1 MLYATA
7 EDVAA
12 GFRNLSDDEK
22 DRCVSL
28 LEEAAVIIDA
38 YSAGANADHKK
49 LVSCRMVRRIL
60 GDGGG
65 NDAPLY
71 PLGSTQGSVSAMGYS
86 QSWTMGSGS
95 AGELYL
101 SKLEKKLLG
110 VGDRIAGL
118 TLYCTENSRPA
129 RTRLARRY
137 LMKCRRRC
145 TTCSSA
151 NRRRELVNEL
161 QLYGKRLAYTL
172 ALPKGDAHDW
182 YDVTVEFF
190 GQRFRTYGD
199 MTEGIEAMIPLRW
212 NRKVKV
218 ERYG

>member
-7 EDVAA
+7 EDVAG
-12 GFRNLSDDEK
+12 GFRELSSDEK

-38 YSAGANADHKK
+38 YNAEADADRKK

-60 GDGGG
+60 GDSGG

-101 SKLEKKLLG
+101 SKLEKKLLD
-110 VGDRIAGL
+110 VGDRIGARSPLEGL
-118 TLYCTENSRPA
+118 CDD
-129 RTRLARRY
+129 TR
-137 LMKCRRRC
+137 
-145 TTCSSA
+145 
-151 NRRRELVNEL
+151 
-161 QLYGKRLAYTL
+161 
-172 ALPKGDAHDW
+172 D
-182 YDVTVEFF
+182 
-190 GQRFRTYGD
+190 
-199 MTEGIEAMIPLRW
+199 
-212 NRKVKV
+212 
-218 ERYG
+218 

>member
-12 GFRNLSDDEK
+12 GFRSLSDDEK

-38 YSAGANADHKK
+38 YSAGADADHKK

-110 VGDRIAGL
+110 VGDRIGARSPLEGL
-118 TLYCTENSRPA
+118 CDD
-129 RTRLARRY
+129 TR
-137 LMKCRRRC
+137 
-145 TTCSSA
+145 
-151 NRRRELVNEL
+151 
-161 QLYGKRLAYTL
+161 
-172 ALPKGDAHDW
+172 D
-182 YDVTVEFF
+182 
-190 GQRFRTYGD
+190 
-199 MTEGIEAMIPLRW
+199 
-212 NRKVKV
+212 
-218 ERYG
+218 